1 MERFLKQ
8 CTRAALGV
16 ALAALLLAGCA
27 GQEAGQSAPAP
38 PVSESTPETDGAA
51 VEQLLNG
58 EHTLTALPEGYLST
72 PLAQTSQGLYEFV
85 NLTDRYLLCYVDY
98 AAGTRAPLCNVAG
111 CTHTDESCPAFSPY
125 YRNVGV
131 AGDWLLIS
139 GGDRDGTFSL
149 DACRLDGSERKT
161 LLSNSEGRAY
171 HPWGL
176 AMEGDRVWLSVEGKA
191 VLMDPATGESEPGAD
206 ESVQFTNVGAL
217 GSGVLC
223 VDSDSQK
230 LLEEHYQPTGDLLA
244 DERQQQE
251 ILDQATMTLSA
262 WDPRTGEEVPLMNW
276 NNGEWRYLQ
285 VWNNKVIL
293 FSEEQGR
300 FEARDLVTGEV
311 TVLAENWP
319 AEQTVLTAY
328 VRDGHLMVETAWKPE
343 PDNSDTWKEC
353 LFALDLESGQMTEIA
368 LRNHGGQGTTLARI
382 LGESEDKFYV
392 LYQGADSGHWI
403 EEMAMISKA
412 DYYAGVDSMV
422 PIKDVF

>member
-27 GQEAGQSAPAP
+27 GQEAGQSAPAQP
-38 PVSESTPETDGAA
+38 ASESTPETDGAA

-161 LLSNSEGRAY
+161 LLSNTEGRAY

-191 VLMDPATGESEPGAD
+191 VLMDLTTGESEPGAD
-206 ESVQFTNVGAL
+206 ESVQIANVGAL

-392 LYQGADSGHWI
+392 LYQGAGSGHWI

-412 DYYAGVDSMV
+412 DYYAGVDSME
-422 PIKDVF
+422 PIKDIF

>member
-27 GQEAGQSAPAP
+27 GQEAGQSAPAQP
-38 PVSESTPETDGAA
+38 ASESTPETDGAA

-161 LLSNSEGRAY
+161 LLSNTEGRAY

-191 VLMDPATGESEPGAD
+191 VLMDLTTGESEPGAD

-382 LGESEDKFYV
+382 LGESEDKFYA

-403 EEMAMISKA
+403 EEMAIISKA
-412 DYYAGVDSMV
+412 DYYAGVDSME
-422 PIKDVF
+422 PIKDIF

>member
-27 GQEAGQSAPAP
+27 GQEAGQSASAP

-161 LLSNSEGRAY
+161 LLSNTEGRAY

-191 VLMDPATGESEPGAD
+191 VLMDLATGESEPGAD
-206 ESVQFTNVGAL
+206 ESVQIANVGAL

-392 LYQGADSGHWI
+392 LYQGAGSGHWI
-403 EEMAMISKA
+403 EEMAMIPKA
-412 DYYAGVDSMV
+412 DYYAGVDSME
-422 PIKDVF
+422 PIKDIF